1 MKKCS
6 ECGKKYDE
14 NLEKCPSCELS
25 NYNKS
30 NDGKKKMIIIIVI
43 AVAVIGIIALLID
56 LNSNKSGGGN
66 NGGSGNPGGSYVA
79 TKDDHD
85 DNDYSEDDYK
95 GLEDLEVTKDVT
107 KEVVGTYNDEEI
119 KAEITVT
126 GVYWTS
132 KLLPPNP
139 RQSYYTYYD
148 GSDDEIYQVIE
159 MVVKNT
165 GTESFSD
172 YVFEGF
178 LSDTCTPTFT
188 FDGGYSYKGITLIE
202 VEKDSS
208 GRYDLG
214 SFYSIN
220 PLVTKTIYAVKS
232 VPEATKDLSLTV
244 NLCFGDNKL
253 NIHW

>member
-1 MKKCS
+1 
-6 ECGKKYDE
+6 
-14 NLEKCPSCELS
+14 
-25 NYNKS
+25 
-30 NDGKKKMIIIIVI
+30 MIIIIVV

-79 TKDDHD
+79 PKDDD
-85 DNDYSEDDYK
+85 DNDYSDDDYK

-107 KEVVGTYNDEEI
+107 KEVVGTYDDEEI

-172 YVFEGF
+172 
-178 LSDTCTPTFT
+178 
-188 FDGGYSYKGITLIE
+188 
-202 VEKDSS
+202 
-208 GRYDLG
+208 
-214 SFYSIN
+214 
-220 PLVTKTIYAVKS
+220 
-232 VPEATKDLSLTV
+232 
-244 NLCFGDNKL
+244 LCF
-253 NIHW
+253 

>member
-30 NDGKKKMIIIIVI
+30 DDGKKKMIIIIVVAI
-43 AVAVIGIIALLID
+43 AVIGIIALLID

-79 TKDDHD
+79 PKDD

-107 KEVVGTYNDEEI
+107 KEVVGTYDDEEI

-188 FDGGYSYKGITLIE
+188 FDGGYSYKGIDLIE

>member
-30 NDGKKKMIIIIVI
+30 DDGKKKMIIIIVV

-66 NGGSGNPGGSYVA
+66 NGGSGNPGGPYVA
-79 TKDDHD
+79 PKDDD

-107 KEVVGTYNDEEI
+107 KEVVGTYDDEEI

-202 VEKDSS
+202 VEKDSME
-208 GRYDLG
+208 DM
-214 SFYSIN
+214 I
-220 PLVTKTIYAVKS
+220 
-232 VPEATKDLSLTV
+232 
-244 NLCFGDNKL
+244 
-253 NIHW
+253 